1 MIPGFFVYP
10 DAIYDDQ
17 RPFYGFLFAA
27 AELVP
32 LVSYRNYDSVYVFEE
47 DIENDTDCI
56 CADPS
61 QTGNHS
67 QGKGWRKVE
76 GNTTTTHTFSRRAS
90 SQESGPGFFENK
102 S

>member
-1 MIPGFFVYP
+1 MLIPGFFVYP

-17 RPFYGFLFAA
+17 RPFYGFLFAT
-27 AELVP
+27 AEP
-32 LVSYRNYDSVYVFEE
+32 ACLVSYGNYNSVYEFEE
-47 DIENDTDCI
+47 DFENDTDCI

-90 SQESGPGFFENK
+90 SQESGPGFFDR
-102 S
+102 